1 VSSPLPY
8 LPTLSPLDHK
18 FGYIGDI
25 FYSSSTLILS
35 QIYSSVV
42 SLDWTKILI
51 VMSSETVKRV
61 DVVSVSWQALQ
72 HGTVPFTTLEE
83 AFGPNSLGILVVRD
97 LPGNFPSLRENLLS
111 YSSYLANLPKEHL
124 GEAIN
129 V

>member
-1 VSSPLPY
+1 
-8 LPTLSPLDHK
+8 
-18 FGYIGDI
+18 
-25 FYSSSTLILS
+25 
-35 QIYSSVV
+35 
-42 SLDWTKILI
+42 
-51 VMSSETVKRV
+51 MSSETVKRV